1 MDQLHCMKA
10 FVRVV
15 EHGAFARAAD
25 DMGISRASV
34 TDAVGKLER
43 RLGVRLLNRTT
54 RRVSLTDEGRSYYED
69 CLRLLDQIAEAE
81 DRLSGTRLVPRG
93 RLRVSVPQSF
103 SEKILMPQLR
113 DFMRQYPELSLDLII
128 TDRAVNLVEEGIDC
142 ALRGVEIPDDSG
154 LVARKLATAHW
165 MTCATPDYFAT
176 HGVPA
181 TIEDLHR
188 HECLRFVSPSTGR
201 GRDWSFLRDGHPVS
215 VSLSGRLQLTSL
227 EGALDAALAGLGI
240 AQVPDAVAYQSL
252 VDGRLVAVL
261 TEHIA
266 PSPALMF
273 VYPGN
278 RYLTAKVRAFGQ
290 YFAEVLPPDGWWPLI
305 ADRRLARAAPEPARA
320 VDAAG
325 ARPAGCEPAGAAGE
339 TRA

>member
-34 TDAVGKLER
+34 TDAVGKLEK

-54 RRVSLTDEGRSYYED
+54 RRVSLTDEGRTYYED
-69 CLRLLDQIAEAE
+69 CVRLLDQIAEAE
-81 DRLSGTRLVPRG
+81 DRLSGARLVPRG

-103 SEKILMPQLR
+103 SEKILMPRLR
-113 DFMRQYPELSLDLII
+113 DFMNRYPELGLDLII

-165 MTCATPDYFAT
+165 MTCASPEYFAA

-181 TIEDLHR
+181 TIDDLRR
-188 HECLRFVSPSTGR
+188 HECIRFVSPSTGR
-201 GRDWSFLRDGHPVS
+201 GRDWSFVVDGHPVN
-215 VSLSGRLQLTSL
+215 VDLCGKLQLTSL

-240 AQVPDAVAYQSL
+240 AQIPDAVAYQSL
-252 VDGRLVAVL
+252 VDGRLTAVL
-261 TEHIA
+261 TEYIA
-266 PSPALMF
+266 LSPALMF

-290 YFAEVLPPDGWWPLI
+290 YFAGSLPPDGWWPL
-305 ADRRLARAAPEPARA
+305 LQARQAAGKPAAPAAESGSA
-320 VDAAG
+320 VTG
-325 ARPAGCEPAGAAGE
+325 
-339 TRA
+339 